1 MEYRRITDNR
11 EIYYYFSEIKNAVPY
26 WFDVDYSLWLE
37 SYNDDTDYDNDVMFG
52 ELISYAAYAENDI
65 VGFVQFGISNY
76 TYNENGD
83 KDFSEKCGVI
93 RNLYFDREHTCGE
106 TLISLAEEYFSEKG
120 ISKKSAFFH
129 ALGMTC
135 YAGHGKLFCGLQHIE
150 AALFKFGYV
159 KEHENV
165 YYKRLLTEGD
175 VASDKAL
182 VSYGEVNPKGLQEF
196 TITADGKTVGAG
208 ALVYLPQGEICYLKW
223 IYIYDTEQGKGY
235 ASAALRTI
243 FAELYK
249 KGIRRLDTD
258 TADGNLIAQ
267 GLYEKVGFENMGRT
281 RSYLK

>member
-1 MEYRRITDNR
+1 MENKKITDHK
-11 EIYYYFSEIKNAVPY
+11 EIYDYYSRIRNAVPY
-26 WFDVDYSLWLE
+26 WFDVNYSLWLE
-37 SYNDDTDYDNDVMFG
+37 SYQNDTDYDGDEMFG
-52 ELISYAAYAENDI
+52 ELISYAAYAENEM

-93 RNLYFDREHTCGE
+93 RNLYFEREHACGE
-106 TLISLAEEYFSEKG
+106 KLISIAEEYFSEKG
-120 ISKKSAFFH
+120 ISKRSAFFH

-135 YAGHGKLFCGLQHIE
+135 YAGHGKLFCGLPHIE
-150 AALFKFGYV
+150 AELFKSGYV

-165 YYKRLLTEGD
+165 YYKRVLTEGD
-175 VASDKAL
+175 TASDKAS
-182 VSYGEVNPKGLQEF
+182 VSYGEANPKGLQEF

-208 ALVYLPQGEICYLKW
+208 AIVYLPQGEICYLKW
-223 IYIYDTEQGKGY
+223 IYVYNTEQGKGY

-243 FAELYK
+243 FSELYS

-258 TADGNLIAQ
+258 TADCNLIAQ
-267 GLYEKVGFENMGRT
+267 GLYEKVGFTDMGRT

>member
-1 MEYRRITDNR
+1 MEYIKITDHK
-11 EIYYYFSEIKNAVPY
+11 EIYNYFSEIRNVVPY

-37 SYNDDTDYDNDVMFG
+37 SYQNDTDYDGDKMFG
-52 ELISYAAYAENDI
+52 ELISYAACDENEI
-65 VGFVQFGISNY
+65 VGFVQFGISNF

-83 KDFSEKCGVI
+83 KDFSERCGVI
-93 RNLYFDREHTCGE
+93 RNLYFDREQDCGE
-106 TLISLAEEYFSEKG
+106 RLISIAEEYFSAKG
-120 ISKKSAFFH
+120 ILKKSAFFH

-135 YAGHGKLFCGLQHIE
+135 YAGHGKLFCGLLHIE
-150 AALFKFGYV
+150 AELFKFGYV

-196 TITADGKTVGAG
+196 TITADGKMVGAG

-223 IYIYDTEQGKGY
+223 IYVYDTEQGKGY
-235 ASAALRTI
+235 ASATLQTI
-243 FAELYK
+243 FSELYS

-258 TADGNLIAQ
+258 TADCNLIAQ
-267 GLYEKVGFENMGRT
+267 GLYEKVGFTDIGRT